1 MPKAIRK
8 ETEGKLTYTLDITME
23 VLRVTEQEGTRNSTL
38 PRNSIRLDG
47 KQSEASQIIKKGS

>member
-1 MPKAIRK
+1 
-8 ETEGKLTYTLDITME
+8 ME